1 MINGIEHLVVQ
12 PAPWMLNSTMISG
25 IVNRGDELVVNMQTG
40 VLSSHKPEIKLRPLL
55 SAALMSR
62 ESGGIKIDLQ
72 GTLKADLKRLTEVA
86 FDFKTP
92 TLVIYSAMLAPELK
106 NRLVSI
112 PYHFHGSAESW
123 FKAIAAAY
131 KIYS

>member
-1 MINGIEHLVVQ
+1 
-12 PAPWMLNSTMISG
+12 
-25 IVNRGDELVVNMQTG
+25 

-112 PYHFHGSAESW
+112 PYHSHGSAESW

-131 KIYS
+131 KIHS